1 MTTPILPPPVWIDT
15 PAALARLADELSR
28 HPRVAVDTESN
39 SLHAY
44 REQVCLVQFST
55 PHTDYLVDPLALPNL
70 APLAPL
76 FANPGIEKIFHAAE
90 YDVICLNRDFG
101 FTFANLFDTMQAAR
115 TLGYKAI
122 GLGSLLKE
130 KFGLDLDKRYQK
142 ADWAQ
147 RPLPPALSDYARLDT
162 HHLFSLRDLL
172 DAELKTRERDQLAY
186 EDFAR
191 LCHHHAN
198 GNSEKNHRPRW
209 ERVAGNQDLSPR
221 ELTILN
227 ELVSCREKVAEK
239 LARPVF
245 KVIGDQQLIDL
256 ARSMPDSWE
265 ALLDAG
271 LSSRQTQL
279 IGSQVLA
286 AIKRGLDAPLVA
298 RQPAER
304 PNDAVI
310 NRIDRLKKW
319 RKKTA
324 DKLGVES
331 DIILPRVYLF
341 AIAESFPKTR
351 ESLQE
356 ILKDSPWRFS
366 TYGSDIL
373 KCLGIKNVETTRKDQ
388 P

>member
-1 MTTPILPPPVWIDT
+1 
-15 PAALARLADELSR
+15 
-28 HPRVAVDTESN
+28 
-39 SLHAY
+39 

-55 PHTDYLVDPLALPNL
+55 PQTDYLVDPLALPDL
-70 APLAPL
+70 SPLAPL

-101 FTFANLFDTMQAAR
+101 FSFANIFDTMHAAR

-130 KFGLDLDKRYQK
+130 KFGFEIDKRYQK
-142 ADWAQ
+142 ADWAR

-172 DAELKTRERDQLAY
+172 DAELKTRGRDQLAS

-191 LCHHHAN
+191 LCRAYAN
-198 GNSEKNHRPRW
+198 GNNEKNNRPRW
-209 ERVAGNQDLSPR
+209 ERVAGSQVLSLR

-227 ELVSCREKVAEK
+227 ELVLCREKIAEK

-245 KVIGDQQLIDL
+245 KVMNDQQLVDL
-256 ARSMPDSWE
+256 ARSAPASWD
-265 ALLDAG
+265 ALLAAG
-271 LSSRQTQL
+271 LSIRQAQL
-279 IGSQVLA
+279 VGQQVLA
-286 AIKRGLDAPLVA
+286 AIQRGQDAPLVE
-298 RQPAER
+298 RQPIER
-304 PNDAVI
+304 PNDALI
-310 NRIDRLKKW
+310 QRIDRLKKW

-331 DIILPRVYLF
+331 DIVLPRVYLS
-341 AIAESFPKTR
+341 AIAEAAPQTR
-351 ESLQE
+351 AALQD
-356 ILKDSPWRFS
+356 ILKDSPWRFA

-373 KCLGIKNVETTRKDQ
+373 KCLGVKEA
-388 P
+388 